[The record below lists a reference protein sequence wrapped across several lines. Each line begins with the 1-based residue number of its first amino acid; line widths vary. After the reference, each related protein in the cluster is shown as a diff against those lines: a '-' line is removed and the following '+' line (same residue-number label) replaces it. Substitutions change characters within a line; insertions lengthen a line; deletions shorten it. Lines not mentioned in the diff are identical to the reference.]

1 MRRLF
6 LVLLVLLVG
15 MAGVFVY
22 TGLTREREFQRLM
35 AEGDQALQNGQT
47 FLAVEAYSGAL
58 ALKPDSMVVFLK
70 RGETYQQHGD
80 LPAAVRDLS
89 MAGRLDPTS
98 TRPYERLGDVSYALE
113 QYDDAIKHYAEYV
126 RLDDGNP
133 RVLYKLALVNERA
146 GQVSQA
152 IPLLHRALELDAR
165 FAEAHYLLGLCLR
178 EQGLLEEARAALLHA
193 VDLSPGF
200 LQAREALAHVHHTLG
215 DRRAELR
222 QLDALAALDQDHPE
236 RHVTRGLAYAQAGQT
251 DLAVLALGRAAEEHP
266 DQPQVYAALGKVW
279 LEIAETREDHV
290 ALMKALEAL
299 LSVPSTSASSES
311 LTLLGRAR
319 MLDGN
324 IAGAKVA
331 FRQATERFPLDPQAF
346 IQLAELEEQE
356 HNWSEGRRLRLSYR
370 ALTTDPNPDRNDP
383 DRMPSPAG

>member
-6 LVLLVLLVG
+6 LALLVLLVG

-58 ALKPDSMVVFLK
+58 ALKQDSMVVFLK
-70 RGETYQQHGD
+70 RVETYQQHGD

-89 MAGRLDPTS
+89 MAGRRDPTS

-146 GQVSQA
+146 GQGSQA

-193 VDLSPGF
+193 IDLSPGF

-215 DRRAELR
+215 HRRAEFR

-236 RHVTRGLAYAQAGQT
+236 RHVTTPRSGVRSSRSDGPRGPGARPR
-251 DLAVLALGRAAEEHP
+251 GR
-266 DQPQVYAALGKVW
+266 G
-279 LEIAETREDHV
+279 
-290 ALMKALEAL
+290 
-299 LSVPSTSASSES
+299 AS
-311 LTLLGRAR
+311 
-319 MLDGN
+319 
-324 IAGAKVA
+324 
-331 FRQATERFPLDPQAF
+331 
-346 IQLAELEEQE
+346 
-356 HNWSEGRRLRLSYR
+356 
-370 ALTTDPNPDRNDP
+370 
-383 DRMPSPAG
+383 